1 MNSNWY
7 SVGNVDEVDS
17 PALLVYP
24 DRVEE
29 NVRRMIAFAG
39 GVTRLRPH
47 MKTHK
52 LPEVIRI
59 QMSLGITKFKCAT
72 IAEAEMTAGCGA
84 PDVLL
89 AYPPVGPKVQRL
101 LRLAQAF
108 RDTKFSTIADDGGA
122 IRALSHS
129 ATQSGVTLE
138 VLLDIDCG

>member
-7 SVGNVDEVDS
+7 SVGNVAEVDS

-29 NVRRMIAFAG
+29 NVRRMIALAG
-39 GVTRLRPH
+39 GVARLRPH

-89 AYPPVGPKVQRL
+89 AHPPVGPKVRRL
-101 LRLAQAF
+101 VQLAQAF
-108 RDTKFSTIADDGGA
+108 RDTKFSTIADDADA

-129 ATQSGVTLE
+129 ATQGGVTLE
-138 VLLDIDCG
+138 VLLDID